1 MTHKILVVDDSA
13 TIRQQAGMFLR
24 SKGFEVVE
32 AQDGQQGYEK
42 AQSEDVALMLVDVNM
57 PVMNGI
63 EMIGKVRQLDKHAKT
78 PIFMVT
84 TESSKAKVQE
94 GKAAGATAW
103 MVKPFNPD
111 LLMKAITKVLG
122 L

>member
-24 SKGFEVVE
+24 SKGFEVLE
-32 AQDGQQGYEK
+32 AQDGQQGYET